1 MASVGHLGTE
11 MIFAPQSVPQDE
23 TFSEK
28 SGILLVEQTAL
39 RETSIVKPEATS
51 SPIPEVPIVADG
63 PSPAA
68 EPLQNSAGPFH
79 SPCAHRPHPEPAPEP
94 PALRWLLRVHRGSDI
109 CWNGVRRCA
118 ILAFLLGLPFAL
130 FSNIGGVFLFFLAIA
145 ALFGVGYVLLLTFF
159 FSKYSLG
166 QFIRVLM
173 VAGLG
178 VSLVVELEDGWKI
191 LPGLG
196 LIALFA
202 IVPIYVGSYDPVRGN
217 RVIPRAAREML
228 FNPPDAPKPSKSTL
242 AETDG
247 GSRSA

>member
-1 MASVGHLGTE
+1 M
-11 MIFAPQSVPQDE
+11 
-23 TFSEK
+23 
-28 SGILLVEQTAL
+28 
-39 RETSIVKPEATS
+39 
-51 SPIPEVPIVADG
+51 
-63 PSPAA
+63 
-68 EPLQNSAGPFH
+68 
-79 SPCAHRPHPEPAPEP
+79 
-94 PALRWLLRVHRGSDI
+94 
-109 CWNGVRRCA
+109 RRCA

-145 ALFGVGYVLLLTFF
+145 ALFGIGYVLLLVLHVLLLTFF

-202 IVPIYVGSYDPVRGN
+202 IVLIYVGSYDPVRGN

-228 FNPPDAPKPSKSTL
+228 FNPPDAPKPSTDRVREKRRGVEMGSFLRFIAVVLILPVVAVSVLALSAYGAEKSP
-242 AETDG
+242 ESRDG
-247 GSRSA
+247 VRQTQNR